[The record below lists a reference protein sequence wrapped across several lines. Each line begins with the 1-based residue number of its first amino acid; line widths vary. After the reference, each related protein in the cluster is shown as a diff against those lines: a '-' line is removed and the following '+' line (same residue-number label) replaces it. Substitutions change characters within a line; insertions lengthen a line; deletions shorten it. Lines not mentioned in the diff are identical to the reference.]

1 MIFKAEARRVMGF
14 GAKCAHYVLADIHP
28 LPALIAKDYSG
39 RDDSRSERR
48 RFFFLVADAPALSG
62 VFRAEPCTYNP
73 ACRSKASRKTVGSS
87 LPRAEARRRIPEQAL
102 GVK

>member
-1 MIFKAEARRVMGF
+1 MILEAEAWRVMGF
-14 GAKCAHYVLADIHP
+14 GSKCAHYALADIHP
-28 LPALIAKDYSG
+28 LPTLIAEDYSG
-39 RDDSRSERR
+39 RNYPRPERW

-62 VFRAEPCTYNP
+62 VFRAEPCAYNP

-87 LPRAEARRRIPEQAL
+87 LPRAEARRRIPKHAL